1 MICGVFFC
9 GFSKHILFRL
19 SVIGKIKAKVDLKF
33 GDMSLSGK
41 LLTPVSRE
49 LLAD

>member
-1 MICGVFFC
+1 MRFIMICG
-9 GFSKHILFRL
+9 FSNHIFFRL